1 VATPPG
7 PQDGAAL
14 VPSGAVASSPLWP
27 SPPVAA
33 ATATETTTVTA
44 AEATTEAAGM
54 AATEAAVEAAAVT
67 SEAARENATASY
79 PMAAEAVSMS
89 TNRMRRHVEVM
100 PIAVPT
106 GPASS
111 TSIEQIGSVIE
122 TVIGSVVGVIAIVW
136 IVAGGGAAT
145 EQQGK

>member
-33 ATATETTTVTA
+33 ATATEATTVTA
-44 AEATTEAAGM
+44 AEAAGM